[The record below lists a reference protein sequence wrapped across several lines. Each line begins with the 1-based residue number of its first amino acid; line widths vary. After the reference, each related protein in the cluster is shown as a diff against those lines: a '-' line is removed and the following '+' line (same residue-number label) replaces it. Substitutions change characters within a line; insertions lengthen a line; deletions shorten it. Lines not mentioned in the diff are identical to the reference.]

1 MYYLDRLDDW
11 IQKATE
17 GVKGSLRYGWRTS
30 SRSYPDKAIR
40 GGGKVRV
47 RRKIEGSKGSMVVG
61 RRAGGYG
68 RSKPNFYHVYSPE
81 HTTRSGKNYA
91 IKLGD
96 KKVGRKL
103 LRDFK
108 LSTKS
113 LDNGKVILQISKA
126 EISKAVRK
134 PVMRPGSVG

>member
-1 MYYLDRLDDW
+1 MYYLDRLDNW

-17 GVKGSLRYGWRTS
+17 GVKGSLRYGWRTA
-30 SRSYPDKAIR
+30 SRSYPDKAVR
-40 GGGKVRV
+40 GGGKVGVQREIV
-47 RRKIEGSKGSMVVG
+47 GSKGTMLVG

-68 RSKPNFYHVYSPE
+68 RSKPNFYHVYSSE
-81 HTTRSGKNYA
+81 HTTPSGKNSV
-91 IKLGD
+91 IKLGG

-113 LDNGKVILQISKA
+113 LGSGKGILRISKA
-126 EISKAVRK
+126 EIS
-134 PVMRPGSVG
+134 GE